1 MMEKNRGGPLKKET
15 SQEQNRCVQGELY
28 LRESDDSCLASS
40 HLHRLLLSLV
50 SFCVVPLTPAVHLN
64 PHCLALLRAAVL
76 SLLMA
81 ILRLISWAVFYCL
94 QLNPTPGG
102 DAEVKFRHLLKILIL
117 SFHLL
122 VSGPAHP
129 SKAWHF

>member
-15 SQEQNRCVQGELY
+15 SQEQNRSVQGELY
-28 LRESDDSCLASS
+28 LRANKDSCLASL
-40 HLHRLLLSLV
+40 HLHRPLLSLV
-50 SFCVVPLTPAVHLN
+50 SFCVVALTPAVSLN
-64 PHCLALLRAAVL
+64 PHCLTLLRAAVL

-81 ILRLISWAVFYCL
+81 ILHLISWAVFYCL
-94 QLNPTPGG
+94 QLNPTPGR

-122 VSGPAHP
+122 VSGPSHP